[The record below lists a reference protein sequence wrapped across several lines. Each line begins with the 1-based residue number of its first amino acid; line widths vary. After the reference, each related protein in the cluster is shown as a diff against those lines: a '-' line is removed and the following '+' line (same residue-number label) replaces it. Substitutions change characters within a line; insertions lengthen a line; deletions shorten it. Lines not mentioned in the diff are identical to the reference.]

1 MKRAIGW
8 IRVGLLLMLI
18 SGTNAGAAS
27 YDGLAA
33 TLIDLP
39 GWNGETAD
47 GMHMEMGGT
56 TMANAN
62 RTYRKGNAAIDVALT
77 VGGSVMGPAA
87 MGDMKMETDT
97 ERITVSTVD
106 GYRVHTRFS
115 KPDTSGAVMVSLL
128 QDEKGGAIFTF
139 TYNGLTEESAMELA
153 QTFDWGEMKEAAAK
167 LR

>member
-8 IRVGLLLMLI
+8 MLVGLLLMLV
-18 SGTNAGAAS
+18 SGTNAGAAA

-39 GWNGETAD
+39 GWNGENAE

-62 RTYRKGNAAIDVALT
+62 RTYRKDDAEIDAAIT

-97 ERITVSTVD
+97 ERITVSTVA

-115 KPDTSGAVMVSLL
+115 KADTSGTVVVSLL

-139 TYNGLTEESAMELA
+139 TYNGLAEEAAMELA
-153 QTFDWGEMKEAAAK
+153 QTFDWGEMKEAAEK